1 MNEPQTLTAA
11 DVVGIPTG
19 NPDTRTPDPYMDGV
33 ADYLKGGSL
42 TAAEIVRRVFQNP
55 EPDQGA
61 VDALERQLG
70 NDPRFVAMADGW
82 DLVGLPPAEGKSI
95 ADCMAANEATADKL
109 ADPVQESPAAAP
121 SDTVQAVEGTGSET
135 IASETPAPTVVVVD
149 PRDEQIRNLKRKLR
163 ETRDELA
170 AHQEREEREKELT
183 GDITK
188 ASKDV
193 EAAKEVLAGKKA
205 ALATAHEQLFLFAS
219 GDTQT
224 SHPALKGEDDEE
236 GDEDE
241 QGRPAPV
248 VHIPIPPAV
257 AATVQA
263 AQDAV
268 VASLTPKP
276 FEHAVAAD
284 QVVPDHGL
292 DLLSLRGRLRRD
304 LPAAEKPHQIGPAV
318 FECRGCQWLL
328 RDVNDDETRWFAQ
341 RVLSK
346 DEWQQLHEK
355 EFGMCVE
362 GFDQNEEAKHH
373 RTQGGEDNGRVVRV
387 GKKKGVMGPEREG
400 LVLTLPAA
408 VGEAAPFDAKSAA
421 ANDTVEEHKEEGEH
435 VSGNTVGGCVHSNPN
450 D

>member
-1 MNEPQTLTAA
+1 MNEPQTLTEA

-19 NPDTRTPDPYMDGV
+19 NPDTRTPDPYLDGV

-42 TAAEIVRRVFQNP
+42 TGAEIVRRVFQNP

-95 ADCMAANEATADKL
+95 ADCMAASEATADKL
-109 ADPVQESPAAAP
+109 ADPCPDGTPECPPV
-121 SDTVQAVEGTGSET
+121 VQAVEGTGSET
-135 IASETPAPTVVVVD
+135 IASETPAPSVVVVD
-149 PRDEQIRNLKRKLR
+149 ERDEQIRSLKRKLR
-163 ETRDELA
+163 AARDELA

-248 VHIPIPPAV
+248 MAAPVVAAPAAPVAPAAV
-257 AATVQA
+257 AA
-263 AQDAV
+263 DA
-268 VASLTPKP
+268 TPAPVKP

-292 DLLSLRGRLRRD
+292 DLLSLRARLRRD

-346 DEWQQLHEK
+346 DEWNQLHEK

-408 VGEAAPFDAKSAA
+408 EVPAPFDAKSAA